1 MAIHLAMRGKLL
13 GSRPTH
19 CMQSVCGLFARA
31 AIQRIVFAWDMR
43 LQGLAVHAATMR
55 SESAQEE
62 ERVWWDQPW
71 GMENQSEGSFSHRI
85 TTTLKRKRQIR

>member
-1 MAIHLAMRGKLL
+1 MPIHLAMRGKLL

-62 ERVWWDQPW
+62 ERVVV
-71 GMENQSEGSFSHRI
+71 GSALGNGKPERGEFLAPNHYNA
-85 TTTLKRKRQIR
+85 